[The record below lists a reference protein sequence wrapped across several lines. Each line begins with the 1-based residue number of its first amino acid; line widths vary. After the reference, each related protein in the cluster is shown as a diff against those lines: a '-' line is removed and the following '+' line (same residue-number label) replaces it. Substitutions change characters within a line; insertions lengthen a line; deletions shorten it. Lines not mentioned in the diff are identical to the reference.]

1 MNTNVSLL
9 QWLLSALGKEF
20 FFLFYFFFLK
30 SKQRTFVNMQR
41 PRGREG
47 ESAWMKGGTVSQVH
61 EVKTM
66 NENYKKKGK
75 KEGWSF
81 HYS

>member
-1 MNTNVSLL
+1 M
-9 QWLLSALGKEF
+9 
-20 FFLFYFFFLK
+20 
-30 SKQRTFVNMQR
+30 NMQR

-66 NENYKKKGK
+66 NENYKKKEKRKVGHFIIL
-75 KEGWSF
+75 E
-81 HYS
+81 

>member
-1 MNTNVSLL
+1 M
-9 QWLLSALGKEF
+9 
-20 FFLFYFFFLK
+20 
-30 SKQRTFVNMQR
+30 NMQR

-66 NENYKKKGK
+66 NENYKKRKKGRLVISLFLNRNVG
-75 KEGWSF
+75 EEDILLAES
-81 HYS
+81 